1 MVTPKQK
8 FIIDTQTIKRK
19 ELNIPLY
26 KIIKSHAQQ
35 PKTILNRNSKPTL
48 TNNHFKY

>member
-26 KIIKSHAQQ
+26 KIIKSQRKEKQMTCTTA
-35 PKTILNRNSKPTL
+35 K
-48 TNNHFKY
+48 NNFK

>member
-8 FIIDTQTIKRK
+8 FIIDTQNIKGK

-26 KIIKSHAQQ
+26 KIKSQRKEIQMTCTTA
-35 PKTILNRNSKPTL
+35 K
-48 TNNHFKY
+48 NNFK